1 MEFNCVKS
9 SDENELVAIL
19 MEEAQ
24 EGPKQ
29 WEKRNRVSPC
39 IEAETHPYPDKY
51 PRVSVLFV
59 L

>member
-24 EGPKQ
+24 EGPKAVG
-29 WEKRNRVSPC
+29 EEESGFSLYRG
-39 IEAETHPYPDKY
+39 
-51 PRVSVLFV
+51 
-59 L
+59 